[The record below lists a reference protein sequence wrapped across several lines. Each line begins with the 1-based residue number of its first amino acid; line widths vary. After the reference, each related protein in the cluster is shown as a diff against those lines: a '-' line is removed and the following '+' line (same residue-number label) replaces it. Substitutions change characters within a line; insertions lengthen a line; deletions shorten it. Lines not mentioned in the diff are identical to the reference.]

1 MQDSKAVDI
10 ITHWAKHAELV
21 SISVCMLYCD
31 LKSMLTGPG
40 LHSSHVSSFTGGTDS
55 PAGAQG
61 AGWVPGGTR
70 ANASECAL
78 RGHWREP
85 LTPPPRK
92 SPRSLFSK
100 TFTFESSPL
109 VVLNWAR
116 RGPWVLGSDL
126 PRPGGPVLSSRQGHL
141 LQETAPRGWRV
152 TGGKELEAQGLGRGC
167 GTGGKGAWPPEP
179 LWPSEPQ
186 AARPS
191 WAPGA
196 GPCSRGG
203 ARRMKRPPWVARGG
217 RQTPAPGR
225 TDRQPLEGASRGR
238 APRAGKQRPGPQPG
252 PARDTR
258 ERPGWSR
265 ERRAGKRRVLGCS
278 RTPTGA
284 ASRPRAPAGH
294 KDGLYRLLQK
304 P

>member
-1 MQDSKAVDI
+1 M
-10 ITHWAKHAELV
+10 
-21 SISVCMLYCD
+21 
-31 LKSMLTGPG
+31 
-40 LHSSHVSSFTGGTDS
+40 
-55 PAGAQG
+55 
-61 AGWVPGGTR
+61 
-70 ANASECAL
+70 
-78 RGHWREP
+78 
-85 LTPPPRK
+85 
-92 SPRSLFSK
+92 
-100 TFTFESSPL
+100 
-109 VVLNWAR
+109 
-116 RGPWVLGSDL
+116 
-126 PRPGGPVLSSRQGHL
+126 LSSRQGRL

-152 TGGKELEAQGLGRGC
+152 TGGKELEAQGLGRGR

-217 RQTPAPGR
+217 RQTQAPGR

-284 ASRPRAPAGH
+284 ASRPRAPRWTQGRSLSLAPETMNCHLNRRLGNAYAPPPPCHPFSEAPGRPASLGRCGWWGAGTPLL
-294 KDGLYRLLQK
+294 GLL